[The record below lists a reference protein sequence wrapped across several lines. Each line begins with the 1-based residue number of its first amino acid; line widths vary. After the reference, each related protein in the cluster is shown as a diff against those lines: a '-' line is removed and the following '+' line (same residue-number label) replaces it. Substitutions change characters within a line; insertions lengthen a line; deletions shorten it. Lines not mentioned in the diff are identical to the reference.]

1 MAKEKIKL
9 NQDVLFNKLNDSI
22 LRLNKE
28 QSLVFYLINIGPVK
42 FQIAIPLKS
51 SFQKSINSFYNAQI
65 IEEISSLFPTVYCL
79 DECYTEKLPS
89 LSFSKNELNLNSFF
103 SRLSN
108 KKVIINF
115 DESRNLL
122 KVFNPPDQN
131 HLFFCKSFETLPSW
145 EIYSPLKEFIHFI
158 ALANN
163 CWLSHA
169 GSLSKGNEAIL
180 LFGPGGNG
188 KSTTTLAGLIGGFQT
203 LGDDYVLLEDLNGE
217 FNVHA
222 IYRTIKS
229 FPSSILKL
237 PKTWNKLERHTIEH
251 NGKYVYFCSEGEDAN
266 LFKSSAKVL
275 MSFGLYLQKDLST
288 NDDIDFNARYLSLS
302 SIEQIPFWIDKSSK
316 FSEKLFKHVPHMFL
330 HSKKGIATLEKNI
343 MIINKYFKNIGIE

>member
-1 MAKEKIKL
+1 MAKEKIKI
-9 NQDVLFNKLNDSI
+9 NQDVWFRKLNDSL

-42 FQIAIPLKS
+42 FQIAMPRDS

-65 IEEISSLFPTVYCL
+65 IEEISLELPTVYCL
-79 DECYTEKLPS
+79 DESYAEKLPS
-89 LSFSKNELNLNSFF
+89 LSFSKNELNLNSFY

-122 KVFNPPDQN
+122 KVFNPPDRN

-158 ALANN
+158 AVANN

-169 GSLSKGNEAIL
+169 GSLSNGNKAIL

-229 FPSSILKL
+229 FPSSILKV
-237 PKTWNKLERHTIEH
+237 PMTWNKLERHTIEH
-251 NGKYVYFCSEGEDAN
+251 TGKYVYVCSKDEDAN

-275 MSFGLYLQKDLST
+275 MTFGLYLQKDLST
-288 NDDIDFNARYLSLS
+288 NDDVDFNARYLSLS
-302 SIEQIPFWIDKSSK
+302 SIEQIPFWIDKTTK
-316 FSEKLFKHVPHMFL
+316 FSEKIFKQIPHMFL
-330 HSKKGIATLEKNI
+330 YSKKGIATLEKNM
-343 MIINKYFKNIGIE
+343 MIINKCFKNMELE